1 MQLQSSPSLKQRVS
15 LEVFLIVVTLCC
27 STTIDPRLK
36 DTVSASLPFNVL
48 FCIAIVMYLPLYLKI
63 HFLTLITLLQF
74 FFLQIV
80 FKMYDVDGDG
90 VVSWDDL
97 FCIFKIV
104 TFGNVSDVQLEH
116 MCNCALD
123 RFDATNDGE
132 LILKELTAMV
142 PVDDLLMLSSHV

>member
-36 DTVSASLPFNVL
+36 DTVRAVLLFLSISCLHWHRHVSSSISKNSFFNVN
-48 FCIAIVMYLPLYLKI
+48 F
-63 HFLTLITLLQF
+63 FFF

-80 FKMYDVDGDG
+80 FKMYDVDGVG

>member
-1 MQLQSSPSLKQRVS
+1 
-15 LEVFLIVVTLCC
+15 
-27 STTIDPRLK
+27 
-36 DTVSASLPFNVL
+36 
-48 FCIAIVMYLPLYLKI
+48 
-63 HFLTLITLLQF
+63 
-74 FFLQIV
+74 
-80 FKMYDVDGDG
+80 MYDVDGDG

-97 FCIFKIV
+97 FCISKIV

>member
-36 DTVSASLPFNVL
+36 DTVSAILLFLSIFCLHCHRHVFSSISKNSFFNVN
-48 FCIAIVMYLPLYLKI
+48 
-63 HFLTLITLLQF
+63 F